1 MPSVG
6 NSPNP
11 FIQDTLIY
19 EGESVEERLQRERE
33 EARAKEVSD
42 TIDEG
47 LRRGLKDRQYREAAK
62 ILLLGRAESGQ
73 SASSPSDSRIFPLPT

>member
-1 MPSVG
+1 MPSIEK
-6 NSPNP
+6 SPNP
-11 FIQDTLIY
+11 FIQDTLLY

-42 TIDEG
+42 AIDEE
-47 LRRGLKDRQYREAAK
+47 LRQDLKDRQYQEAAK

-73 SASSPSDSRIFPLPT
+73 SASSPSDSRMFPLPT